1 MLSEC
6 TAHQARDTDQ
16 CTGAEYLRRLREFGE
31 GEESEGQAYVG
42 RGLEHR
48 GEAEWAI
55 DEVRDARARRTA
67 GD

>member
-42 RGLEHR
+42 
-48 GEAEWAI
+48 
-55 DEVRDARARRTA
+55 
-67 GD
+67 